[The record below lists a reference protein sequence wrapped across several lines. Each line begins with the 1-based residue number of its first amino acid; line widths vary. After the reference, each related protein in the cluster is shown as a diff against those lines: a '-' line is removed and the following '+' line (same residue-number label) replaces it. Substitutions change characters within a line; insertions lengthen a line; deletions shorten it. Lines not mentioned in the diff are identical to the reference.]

1 MRQYNVSGREN
12 AFDILVNLFLL
23 KIVDETRHGQE
34 LQFMWK
40 GAAFDDFY
48 NFQDRLQKMY
58 QIGMKDY
65 LNEEVTYIDNA
76 TIEETFNIQKNDP
89 DAIKE
94 KILEYFRQLK
104 FFSNN
109 DFAFLDVHNEQLFN
123 QNAIILK
130 ELKIL

>member
-1 MRQYNVSGREN
+1 MV
-12 AFDILVNLFLL
+12 
-23 KIVDETRHGQE
+23 KIVDETRHGKE

-76 TIEETFNIQKNDP
+76 TIEETFNIQKM
-89 DAIKE
+89 I
-94 KILEYFRQLK
+94 RMQLK
-104 FFSNN
+104 KKF
-109 DFAFLDVHNEQLFN
+109 
-123 QNAIILK
+123 
-130 ELKIL
+130 